1 MHPAT
6 ILRSRAPKLIAGALV
21 LGLLLATSAATGSPT
36 SSPDSTP
43 AGTPFVTLN
52 KGAVSTPV
60 GGSIAFDVDVAVD
73 RPTNYLES
81 RIQIRSSSGRLMY
94 QKTEVRSN
102 VPTGT
107 ISINYKHDLSPS
119 DLKPGAYPI
128 ELRVRTQSDGVR
140 EWVVNDDLLV
150 YDPSTGSVPV
160 AVVVK
165 IAASPSMDAEGRFV
179 VDPAQSTRA
188 RDEAAALARLIL
200 RNTSL
205 RITLAIPPAILE
217 EWLRASQGYALVKV
231 EGIVDVPAD
240 AAAPKAYADTLSLL
254 KNAVATGRL
263 ELADVP
269 YALPDT
275 GALQKGDRLG
285 DLGVQLLRGHSAT
298 FAALES
304 SPAAGVVTAGDVMP
318 LDGASELRRAGATF
332 AVLGPASLDSSE
344 TTPASGAYDVLGVP
358 GLAALVLD
366 PDLTASLESASAA
379 QCTSRVFGRS
389 ISEAPSMPISAVVS
403 MGPGYRASM
412 ADLTLCLADLTE
424 APWAFFVTA
433 SQAASAKTT
442 EPIALVATAPTTPG
456 APSGYW
462 DEVAQ
467 SRRYAVAYL
476 GAVGVNDPE
485 AQTASDLSLIAQ
497 SALWAGPDLN
507 WGSADRGRAI
517 AAASIRE
524 SSAVLDAITLGASD
538 ITLSSASGEVPISIT
553 NSSDK
558 TLSLSIRTRAKGM
571 NVPPRQTDVIEV
583 RPQESFA
590 TIPVDLGQSLSGK
603 LTVQLYAE
611 DVLIDEKVVAVRAS
625 FLDRLVLI
633 GGLALVLVGM
643 LLFIRRRVR
652 SVARADN
659 M

>member
-6 ILRSRAPKLIAGALV
+6 ILRSRAPRLIVGVLV
-21 LGLLLATSAATGSPT
+21 LSLMLATSFATGSPT
-36 SSPDSTP
+36 STSDSTP

-52 KGAVSTPV
+52 KSAVSTPV
-60 GGSIAFDVDVAVD
+60 GGSISFTVDVAVD
-73 RPTNYLES
+73 RPTSYLES
-81 RIQIRSSSGRLMY
+81 RIQIRNSSGRLMY

-107 ISINYKHDLSPS
+107 TSIGYEHDLA

-128 ELRVRTQSDGVR
+128 ELRVRTQSNGVR

-160 AVVVK
+160 ALVIK
-165 IAASPSMDAEGRFV
+165 IEASPSMDAEGRFV

-188 RDEAAALARLIL
+188 RDEAAALARLVL
-200 RNTSL
+200 GNPSL
-205 RITLAIPPAILE
+205 RLTVAIPPVVLE
-217 EWLRASQGYALVKV
+217 EWLRASQGYAVV
-231 EGIVDVPAD
+231 SMEGVVDVAAD
-240 AAAPKAYADTLSLL
+240 AAAPRAYADTLSLL
-254 KNAVATGRL
+254 KNAIATGRL

-275 GALQKGDRLG
+275 GALQRDDRLG
-285 DLGVQLLRGHSAT
+285 DLGAHLLRGHSAA

-304 SPAAGVVTAGDVMP
+304 SPAAGVVTADDLMP
-318 LDGASELRRAGATF
+318 LDGATELRQAGASF
-332 AVLGPASLDSSE
+332 AVLAAASLDSSE

-379 QCTSRVFGRS
+379 QCTSRVFGRA

-467 SRRYAVAYL
+467 SRRYAAAYL

-538 ITLSSASGEVPISIT
+538 ITLSSANGEVPISIA
-553 NSSDK
+553 NSSGK
-558 TLSLSIRTRAKGM
+558 TLSLSIRTRATGM
-571 NVPPRQTDVIEV
+571 SVPPRQTDVIEV
-583 RPQESFA
+583 RPQENFA

-611 DVLIDEKVVAVRAS
+611 DLLVDERLVTIRAS
-625 FLDRLVLI
+625 FLDRLVLV

-652 SVARADN
+652 SAARADN